1 MLVVV
6 LFLFFGLICV
16 VLEDLSIKFIA
27 EIGSIQGVVSGWTGA
42 SINYIVLTLTF
53 TCGGAGMVVAGLA
66 GRSANLREKLPD
78 RMDLRLIDWSH
89 RDGGWHSI
97 SIILPRETMLFVPPV
112 DDFDCSC
119 FYLQNVFF
127 FICTHIHLE
136 STALSQCVL
145 SSIYFYEHFQLP
157 ITILTVLM
165 FVLSSGTVEVV
176 SVHKMVML
184 SLSRN
189 WNGNSCGMFKVTG
202 KGFKTMRP
210 FQIFIF
216 CLWLNDSTRLAR
228 ICTWESKKWL
238 YFLFV
243 FVSFFY
249 VL

>member
-127 FICTHIHLE
+127 LFAHIYIWK
-136 STALSQCVL
+136 AQ
-145 SSIYFYEHFQLP
+145 HFR
-157 ITILTVLM
+157 
-165 FVLSSGTVEVV
+165 
-176 SVHKMVML
+176 SVC
-184 SLSRN
+184 SAA
-189 WNGNSCGMFKVTG
+189 
-202 KGFKTMRP
+202 
-210 FQIFIF
+210 FIF
-216 CLWLNDSTRLAR
+216 MNIFNYQLQFWQC
-228 ICTWESKKWL
+228 
-238 YFLFV
+238 
-243 FVSFFY
+243 
-249 VL
+249 